1 MCDGRPFSN
10 EYLDIVKA
18 IGGDRLQSGN
28 NRGRINGWVGPN
40 CIFGKCIRVEGK
52 GWGRPTVQTIE
63 FPVRMALYVAL
74 FTALLTILA
83 APVMKYFARTIPLL
97 SCALIVFVT
106 GFVVWYLF
114 MAARLLPG
122 LAGVAFPNQLNGAL
136 VFVGLFTNGW
146 LINRYV
152 ARNYGIAA
160 KFPSLGFK
168 VMLGTLVG
176 SWVLVGIYYGVSLAL
191 E

>member
-1 MCDGRPFSN
+1 
-10 EYLDIVKA
+10 
-18 IGGDRLQSGN
+18 
-28 NRGRINGWVGPN
+28 
-40 CIFGKCIRVEGK
+40 
-52 GWGRPTVQTIE
+52 
-63 FPVRMALYVAL
+63 MALYVAL

-114 MAARLLPG
+114 MAARLLLG

-136 VFVGLFTNGW
+136 VFVGLLMNGW